1 MGRIFLHS
9 IHSVG
14 GDEKVRFFRS
24 QIALFHINIANT
36 VSNIAPGIPNVPTTS
51 DVITFIPICNPHTV
65 PTMLI
70 TYNNTAPKSEFIINL
85 IIIFIG
91 IINIFPTINIPI
103 IHATYTNNILTS
115 MLSPISMLSHSMFVH
130 GQI

>member
-1 MGRIFLHS
+1 MVKAVFSYVIY
-9 IHSVG
+9 
-14 GDEKVRFFRS
+14 
-24 QIALFHINIANT
+24 INIANT
-36 VSNIAPGIPNVPTTS
+36 VSNTAPGIPNIPTTNA
-51 DVITFIPICNPHTV
+51 VTTFIPICNPHTV

-70 TYNNTAPKSEFIINL
+70 TYNNTAPKNEFIINL
-85 IIIFIG
+85 VIIFIG

-103 IHATYTNNILTS
+103 IHTTYTNNILTS

>member
-1 MGRIFLHS
+1 MKKC
-9 IHSVG
+9 V
-14 GDEKVRFFRS
+14 FFRS

-36 VSNIAPGIPNVPTTS
+36 VSNIAPGIPNIPTTS
-51 DVITFIPICNPHTV
+51 AVTTFIPICNPHAV

-85 IIIFIG
+85 VIIFIG
-91 IINIFPTINIPI
+91 IINIFPTINIQI

-115 MLSPISMLSHSMFVH
+115 MLSPIPMLSHSMFVH

>member
-1 MGRIFLHS
+1 MTMVKAVFSYAIY
-9 IHSVG
+9 
-14 GDEKVRFFRS
+14 
-24 QIALFHINIANT
+24 INIANT
-36 VSNIAPGIPNVPTTS
+36 ASNIAPGIPNIPTTS
-51 DVITFIPICNPHTV
+51 AVTTFIPICNPHTV

-85 IIIFIG
+85 VIIFIG

-103 IHATYTNNILTS
+103 IHTTYTNNILTS